1 MIINEDFFK
10 DIEIEDSDIQSTDN
24 INEQQLKTVEEYM
37 EYFDTNFTDTIV
49 FQFSNWNNGHALEIS
64 NVPYKAEY
72 MEKRL
77 FQVFDVFNISH
88 SEIMLAT
95 DYRRTIIPAYIT
107 DVGKY
112 KLILNTYNTQFNFIY
127 AVVYIKYETMSPR
140 TVLHF
145 IESLMNI
152 IWKSNRDI
160 VDITFVKKVLR
171 YEEYEERKHTPQ
183 INLYR
188 SQYRAEHDPNYIG
201 GIIDRHYFMSAMTY
215 FFGREKADHLRYN
228 YKKK

>member
-24 INEQQLKTVEEYM
+24 IHEQQPETVEEYM

-64 NVPYKAEY
+64 DVPYKAEY

-95 DYRRTIIPAYIT
+95 DYRQTTIPAYIT
-107 DVGKY
+107 DIGKY
-112 KLILNTYNTQFNFIY
+112 KLILNTYNT
-127 AVVYIKYETMSPR
+127 
-140 TVLHF
+140 
-145 IESLMNI
+145 
-152 IWKSNRDI
+152 
-160 VDITFVKKVLR
+160 
-171 YEEYEERKHTPQ
+171 
-183 INLYR
+183 
-188 SQYRAEHDPNYIG
+188 
-201 GIIDRHYFMSAMTY
+201 
-215 FFGREKADHLRYN
+215 
-228 YKKK
+228 